1 MNKTQHFF
9 VALLLLL
16 MITPC
21 LTWAQKKELNQARS
35 LIKTGKDKELAQAE
49 KLMKDLLK
57 TQENRE
63 NKKIYQTWYDAVRGQ
78 YTLANERMY
87 LKQKQDT
94 AAFFDL
100 NRRMFTVLEAL
111 DSVEMRPDKKGRVNI
126 EYRDK
131 HAKVLDP
138 YRANLFNAGTYFL
151 RKNEWKEA
159 FEFFEF
165 YLNTADQPLFEKQN
179 YMAADLRMPETAYW
193 ATYCGYR
200 LQDPVLTLR
209 HHELALNDST
219 KMSFTYQYIAEARRW
234 LNDQELYLETLEKG
248 FRHDPTFSYFF
259 PRLIDAYS
267 ARGNNER
274 ALALTDSVL
283 SVCDSCELYL
293 FAKSTL
299 LFRLQRYGECVKV
312 SDQVIAIN
320 PNHAEAYFNAGT
332 AFVNI
337 ALKLDE
343 RKDKKQ
349 LRKIFQK
356 ARPYLERY
364 RKMMPDEVKKW
375 GPPLY
380 RIYLN
385 LNMGRQ
391 FDEID
396 RLLNSKN

>member
-1 MNKTQHFF
+1 MNKTQQI

-35 LIKTGKDKELAQAE
+35 LIKTGKEKELAQAE
-49 KLMKDLLK
+49 NMMKDLLK
-57 TQENRE
+57 QEENRE
-63 NKKIYQTWYDAVRGQ
+63 NKKIYLAWYDAVRGQ
-78 YTLANERMY
+78 YALANERMY

-94 AAFFDL
+94 ATFFDL

-111 DSVEMRPDKKGRVNI
+111 DSAEMHPDKKGRVDI

-131 HAKVLDP
+131 HSKMLDP
-138 YRANLFNAGTYFL
+138 YRANLFNAGTFFL
-151 RKNEWKEA
+151 RKNEFQKA
-159 FEFFEF
+159 FDYFEF
-165 YLNTADQPLFEKQN
+165 YLNTAEQPLFTKQN
-179 YMAADLRMPETAYW
+179 YMAADPRMAETAYW

-200 LQDPVLTLR
+200 MQNAVLTLR
-209 HHELALNDST
+209 HRELALNDVS
-219 KMSFTYQYIAEARRW
+219 KKSFTYQYIAEARRW
-234 LNDQELYLETLEKG
+234 LNDQELYVETLEAG
-248 FRHDPTFSYFF
+248 FHHDPTFSYFF

-267 ARGNNER
+267 ERGDNER

-299 LFRLQRYGECVKV
+299 LYRLKRYGECIKV
-312 SDQVIAIN
+312 SDQVIALN
-320 PNHAEAYFNAGT
+320 PNQAEAYFNAGT
-332 AFVNI
+332 AYLNI

-343 RKDKKQ
+343 RKNKKQ
-349 LRKIFQK
+349 LRQLYQK
-356 ARPYLERY
+356 ARPYMEQY
-364 RKMMPDEVKKW
+364 RKQMPNEVSKW
-375 GPPLY
+375 GPALY

-396 RLLNSKN
+396 RLLKKT